1 MAYHKKEESLS
12 QFEVA
17 LETGKFRLP
26 AEWGLERLPLNKTIT
41 LFFDLWYFL
50 TDNGRN
56 IAWLSIYE
64 AADFDIQRTAKA
76 LRVSVSAIRQRI
88 TRLKK
93 ALKLAQKRKTPKQP
107 PINPDS

>member
-1 MAYHKKEESLS
+1 MHRKREESLS

-26 AEWGLERLPLNKTIT
+26 AEWGLERLTLEKTIS
-41 LFFDLWYFL
+41 LFFDLWYIL
-50 TDNGRN
+50 TDRGRE

-76 LRVSVSAIRQRI
+76 LRISISAVRQRI

-93 ALKLAQKRKTPKQP
+93 ALKLAQPRKTPMK
-107 PINPDS
+107 NT